1 MDWLAGLTEWALTA
15 AIGVNWYDPGVYI
28 PAFESFMGSI
38 ACGYILHLLI
48 YFCDLGFVI
57 QKSFIEDRG

>member
-1 MDWLAGLTEWALTA
+1 MA
-15 AIGVNWYDPGVYI
+15 YI
-28 PAFESFMGSI
+28 PAFDSFMGSI

-48 YFCDLGFVI
+48 YFCDLGFGI